1 MLERFE
7 NWNPET
13 MQIFTVL
20 RAGKINTCA
29 RFRKVPLN
37 LEDEI
42 DIRGKIVVITGSNS
56 GIGKVAALEM
66 AKRGA
71 FVVMACRDIPKAEKV
86 VQEIKNK
93 FPEAVLVISC
103 QLLTH

>member
-1 MLERFE
+1 MLRVAKVDFC
-7 NWNPET
+7 
-13 MQIFTVL
+13 
-20 RAGKINTCA
+20 GK
-29 RFRKVPLN
+29 FRKVPLN

-56 GIGKVAALEM
+56 GIGKVAAFEM

-71 FVVMACRDIPKAEKV
+71 VVVMACRDVPKAENV

-93 FPEAVLVISC
+93 FPEAVLVI
-103 QLLTH
+103 